1 MTTSTTHSNS
11 PMGDQNI
18 GRLLLKFSIPAI
30 VGTVVNALYHTV
42 DRIFVGHGVGS
53 IGIAATTVA
62 FPIMTIL
69 MGISMLIGIGA
80 TSLISIR
87 LGQEK
92 HEEAEKVVGNA
103 IVLLVLLP
111 VLLTIMY
118 LIFSDPILI
127 FFGASNEVLPYAR
140 DFVHIVMLGSAFGA
154 TSMGVNNF
162 IRAEGN
168 PRLAMLT
175 QIIGALINVVLNYI
189 FIFKLGLGIKGS
201 ALATI
206 SAQFVSALWVFS
218 YYWTGRSIVK
228 IRLKNMKL
236 SMPIVFSI
244 MAIGFAPFAMMLA
257 NCVKQTILNKSLL
270 FYGGDLALSAIGI
283 IMSIAAMMFM
293 PIVGLSQGAQ
303 PIIGFNY
310 GAKLYS
316 RVIETLKLAV
326 IAGSCIALLGY
337 AVIYTW
343 PTQIVSLFSKDTFLI
358 EITTQAIRIYFALF
372 LVVGFQIIC
381 SNYFQAV
388 GKPIQSTILGLSR
401 QVLLFIPM
409 LLILPNYWGINGIW
423 MSAPISDAL
432 SVLLTATV
440 IYIEIKNLA
449 NKQAKTVSFKQ
460 HV

>member
-1 MTTSTTHSNS
+1 MAN
-11 PMGDQNI
+11 QNI
-18 GRLLLKFSIPAI
+18 GRLLWKFSIPAI
-30 VGTVVNALYHTV
+30 VGTMVNALYHTV
-42 DRIFVGHGVGS
+42 DRIFVGHGVGA

-62 FPIMTIL
+62 LPIMTIL
-69 MGISMLIGIGA
+69 MAIAMLIGVGA

-87 LGQEK
+87 LGQK
-92 HEEAEKVVGNA
+92 KPEEAEKVAGNA
-103 IVLLVLLP
+103 VVLLVVLP
-111 VLLTIMY
+111 VLLTIIY
-118 LIFSDPILI
+118 LVFTDPILL
-127 FFGASNEVLPYAR
+127 FFGASNEALPYAR

-154 TSMGVNNF
+154 ISMGVNNF

-168 PRLAMLT
+168 PQLAMMT
-175 QIIGALINVVLNYI
+175 QIIGALINIVLNYI

-201 ALATI
+201 ALATV
-206 SAQFVSALWVFS
+206 SAQFVSALWVMS
-218 YYWTGRSIVK
+218 YYWSGRSIVK
-228 IRLKNMKL
+228 IRLKTMKL
-236 SMPIVFSI
+236 SLPIVFSI

-257 NCVKQTILNKSLL
+257 NCVQQIILNKSLL

-293 PIVGLSQGAQ
+293 PVVGLSQGAQ

-310 GAKLYS
+310 GARQYN

-337 AVIYTW
+337 IIIYTW
-343 PTQIVSLFSKDTFLI
+343 PTQIVSLFSNDASLI
-358 EITTQAIRIYFALF
+358 EITTKAIRIYFAVF

-388 GKPIQSTILGLSR
+388 GKPIQSTVLGLSR

-440 IYIEIKNLA
+440 IYYEIKNLA
-449 NKQAKTVSFKQ
+449 NKQPKAASLKQ
-460 HV
+460 QV